1 MIEAAMQPSD
11 FTADFTIKITG
22 LKVTNTINSADVVKQ
37 VEWTL
42 IGKESDC
49 SFELSQSTQLDDPDD
64 QNFIPFVS
72 LTEAE
77 IVTWIENTETRL
89 LGIKAHVQYVLDKEV
104 AKADLSEAKL
114 PWATEEQPV
123 GPAKDPAVA

>member
-1 MIEAAMQPSD
+1 MIEAAVQPSD

-42 IGKESDC
+42 IGKESGC

-89 LGIKAHVQYVLDKEV
+89 LGIKAHIQYVLDREV

-123 GPAKDPAVA
+123 GPAKDPTVA